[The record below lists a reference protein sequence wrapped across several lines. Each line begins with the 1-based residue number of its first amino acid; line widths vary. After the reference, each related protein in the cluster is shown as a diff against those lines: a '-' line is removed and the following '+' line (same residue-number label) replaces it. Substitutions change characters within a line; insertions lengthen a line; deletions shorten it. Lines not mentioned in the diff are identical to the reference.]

1 MFPRL
6 GHGVGLRN
14 RHYRAFLEEAPR
26 VDFVEAISENFMGL
40 GGRPRAVLEQARRDR
55 PVVLH
60 GVSLGIGSVEPLDP
74 AYVKAWKRLVD
85 DLEPALVSD
94 HLCWGRAHGH
104 YSHDLWP
111 VPYTEASLAL
121 VVERVQRVQ
130 DVLGRRLLLE
140 NVSSYLSYRADELT
154 EWDFLAELCRR
165 ADCGLLLDVNNVYV
179 SSRNH
184 GFDPLTYLDAI
195 PVGRVGQF
203 HLAGHQDRGHLVID
217 THEGHVSDAVWQLYR
232 HAVRRFGDVSC
243 LIEWD
248 EGVPELDV
256 LLAEAQRA
264 KAIAAEVT
272 TPSSTGRPLP
282 TPAEAARP

>member
-1 MFPRL
+1 MFKTL

-14 RHYRAFLEEAPR
+14 RHYSAFLEHRPA
-26 VDFVEAISENFMGL
+26 VDFIEAISENFMGL
-40 GGRPRAVLEQARRDR
+40 GGRPRAVIEQARRDR
-55 PVVLH
+55 PLVLH
-60 GVSLGIGSVEPLDP
+60 GVSLGIGSVEPLDT
-74 AYVKAWKRLVD
+74 AYLATWKRLVD
-85 DLEPALVSD
+85 ELEPAMVSD

-121 VVERVQRVQ
+121 IVERVQRVQ
-130 DVLGRRLLLE
+130 EVLGRQILLE
-140 NVSSYLSYRADELT
+140 NVSSYLEYRASELT

-184 GFDPLTYLDAI
+184 GFDPRVYLDAI
-195 PVGRVGQF
+195 PVDRVGQF

-217 THEGHVSDAVWQLYR
+217 THEGHVAEPVWDLYR

-248 EGVPELDV
+248 EGVPELEV
-256 LLAEAQRA
+256 LLAEASLARSV
-264 KAIAAEVT
+264 AAEVKAA
-272 TPSSTGRPLP
+272 SRV
-282 TPAEAARP
+282 EARP

>member
-1 MFPRL
+1 MFPAL
-6 GHGVGLRN
+6 GHGVGLRTQ
-14 RHYRAFLEEAPR
+14 HYAAFLEQSPR

-55 PVVLH
+55 PVALH
-60 GVSLGIGSVEPLDP
+60 GVSLGIGSVEPLDQ
-74 AYVKAWKRLVD
+74 AYLKQWKALVD
-85 DLEPALVSD
+85 EVQPALVSD

-111 VPYTEASLAL
+111 VPYTEECLAH
-121 VVERVQRVQ
+121 VVDRVARVQ

-140 NVSSYLSYRADELT
+140 NVSSYLEFRASELT
-154 EWDFLAELCRR
+154 EWDFLAEVARR

-179 SSRNH
+179 SARNH
-184 GFDPLTYLDAI
+184 GFDAQTYLDAI
-195 PVGRVGQF
+195 PLDRVGQL

-217 THEGHVSDAVWQLYR
+217 THEGHVCDAVWSLYR
-232 HAVRRFGDVSC
+232 YAVRRFGDVSC

-248 EGVPELDV
+248 EGVPALPV

-264 KAIAAEVT
+264 RAIAAEERAA
-272 TPSSTGRPLP
+272 PPPARASTL
-282 TPAEAARP
+282 EAR

>member
-26 VDFVEAISENFMGL
+26 VDFVEAISENFLGL

-184 GFDPLTYLDAI
+184 GFDPLTYLDAS
-195 PVGRVGQF
+195 
-203 HLAGHQDRGHLVID
+203 A
-217 THEGHVSDAVWQLYR
+217 VSSS
-232 HAVRRFGDVSC
+232 GTKEC
-243 LIEWD
+243 
-248 EGVPELDV
+248 
-256 LLAEAQRA
+256 
-264 KAIAAEVT
+264 
-272 TPSSTGRPLP
+272 PSSTCCSPRRSGRRRSPP
-282 TPAEAARP
+282 K

>member
-1 MFPRL
+1 MFPSL

-14 RHYRAFLEEAPR
+14 RHSSAFLEEQPR
-26 VDFVEAISENFMGL
+26 VDFVEAIAENFMGL
-40 GGRPRAVLEQARRDR
+40 GGRPRAVLEKTRRDR

-74 AYVKAWKRLVD
+74 AYLTQWKALIDEVQ
-85 DLEPALVSD
+85 PALISD

-111 VPYTEASLAL
+111 VPYTEECLAH
-121 VVERVQRVQ
+121 VVERVSRVQ
-130 DVLGRRLLLE
+130 DVLGRRILLE
-140 NVSSYLSYRADELT
+140 NVSSYLEFRASELT
-154 EWDFLAELCRR
+154 EWDFVAEVAKR

-184 GFDPLTYLDAI
+184 GFDPKTYLDAI
-195 PVGRVGQF
+195 PVDRVGQF

-217 THEGHVSDAVWQLYR
+217 THEGHVSDAVWELYR

-248 EGVPELDV
+248 EGVPELPV
-256 LLAEAQRA
+256 LLAESQ
-264 KAIAAEVT
+264 KARSVAAEVSAV
-272 TPSSTGRPLP
+272 TPTRRNSAL
-282 TPAEAARP
+282 EATR